1 VPYIAVAAP
10 VICFVFETVM
20 KQVLGYQVGYEL
32 LLVNA
37 ALTGTGLW
45 ILSLNNYKPLTLNP

>member
-1 VPYIAVAAP
+1 
-10 VICFVFETVM
+10 M
-20 KQVLGYQVGYEL
+20 KQVFGYQVGYEL

-45 ILSLNNYKPLTLNP
+45 ILSLNNPQPLTLNP